1 MRLYLWKLEF
11 MRIARMV
18 RTRQRLI
25 FLVIGALLLIIGLA
39 LRSTVAVISGM
50 LVMGSFAFD
59 AQPGNPT
66 SAHVRM
72 WQWLHKDQANRP

>member
-1 MRLYLWKLEF
+1 MRLHLWNLEF
-11 MRIARMV
+11 TRIARTV

-25 FLVIGALLLIIGLA
+25 FLVIGALLLIIGMA
-39 LRSTVAVISGM
+39 LRSTIAFISGM

-59 AQPGNPT
+59 AQQGVPT

-72 WQWLHKDQANRP
+72 WQWLHKNQADRL

>member
-1 MRLYLWKLEF
+1 MRLHLWNLEF
-11 MRIARMV
+11 TRITRTV

-25 FLVIGALLLIIGLA
+25 SLVIGALLLIIGMA
-39 LRSTVAVISGM
+39 LRSTVAFISGM

-59 AQPGNPT
+59 AQPGTPT

-72 WQWLHKDQANRP
+72 WQWLHKNQANRP